1 MVSARKSLKIVF
13 QQQMQ
18 KFDIPFLSKTSQTD
32 SSAHNLKHPQGYL
45 YDLFCRKIEYKKG
58 RSSSGILLCYRK
70 QLKDVLKVYDK
81 TSDNTI
87 SLQIARRVVCDQEIY
102 IAGVYNSP
110 KTSSYTKRVNE
121 GNNLDT
127 LHQQLHFSSSNY
139 ILITGFVLYQQ
150 ILYKAK

>member
-32 SSAHNLKHPQGYL
+32 SIAHNLKPPQVYL

-87 SLQIARRVVCDQEIY
+87 SLQIARRVVCD
-102 IAGVYNSP
+102 
-110 KTSSYTKRVNE
+110 
-121 GNNLDT
+121 
-127 LHQQLHFSSSNY
+127 
-139 ILITGFVLYQQ
+139 
-150 ILYKAK
+150 